1 MRANHCNG
9 QFRADEKWQ
18 LVHTRRLA
26 KQYSRCHCSAM
37 SELRRGDQHPLT
49 CKACALRPPAQRAL
63 RSDHYMD
70 DCTVR
75 AVRALPRSAPR
86 LRTGIA
92 MGMGTT
98 HDVKSSKK
106 SKNGAA
112 SNLFQVMTI
121 AASIQEAV
129 ICCQCLMI
137 CKKIKQR

>member
-1 MRANHCNG
+1 MASWG
-9 QFRADEKWQ
+9 YKEDQ
-18 LVHTRRLA
+18 LHLRPRPDV
-26 KQYSRCHCSAM
+26 
-37 SELRRGDQHPLT
+37 LRRTLREFVSKHRDKLASE
-49 CKACALRPPAQRAL
+49 KFLRPQTSQVCL
-63 RSDHYMD
+63 KF
-70 DCTVR
+70 V
-75 AVRALPRSAPR
+75 LKK
-86 LRTGIA
+86 GIA
-92 MGMGTT
+92 MGTT